1 MKINKIHWIL
11 YFKICLLGETPNNCR
26 LQGGPSQPMEL
37 CHGRTSA
44 LTDHQTKSRPRGTY
58 VYSLRGGRRKMTTPG
73 FLHFIAHIAVTV
85 LAVSLLIPGSQ
96 AFSLPLNFFLRRPID
111 TTVPRVNR
119 PSRQD
124 IYKTDIKKPSLLRF
138 DQFSMLEISLR
149 VFIQSYLIGFHG
161 KEVYRRHP
169 TQEYIRRLHH
179 QMWSTLSPA

>member
-1 MKINKIHWIL
+1 
-11 YFKICLLGETPNNCR
+11 
-26 LQGGPSQPMEL
+26 
-37 CHGRTSA
+37 
-44 LTDHQTKSRPRGTY
+44 
-58 VYSLRGGRRKMTTPG
+58 MTTPG
-73 FLHFIAHIAVTV
+73 ILHFIAHIAVTV

-96 AFSLPLNFFLRRPID
+96 AFSLPFNFFLRRPID

-169 TQEYIRRLHH
+169 TLEYIRRVHH
-179 QMWSTLSPA
+179 QMRSTLSPA